1 MEKISKIETS
11 RITANKSN
19 PRTRIDNVDDLVSS
33 IKENGLLQPIT
44 VRWNKEF
51 DAEGI
56 PTGYEVI
63 AGSRRLTACK
73 KLGIEKM
80 DCIVLNVTEEKA
92 LELATVENIVR
103 ENMNAVDEANAVS
116 KLYEQGK
123 GKHEIAAI
131 FGKSVRWAEGRR
143 KIVGLGDKAMEMLAS
158 GKINLGHAEVL
169 TMCPPERVERYLDF
183 AGWNTPEQLKSKI
196 LSDRHE
202 LTDAPFDFKKICK
215 NCENRSDNQ
224 QDLFGDVKE
233 CYCLNEECY
242 KNQTEKECHRK
253 IASFEKAGYSEVPEQ
268 DYGAARYATNEKS
281 RYRSWNHYFSI
292 EANDEESN
300 EMVKKIKANG
310 GKARWWLDRETAESG
325 LVWFT
330 GDAQQEPAET
340 EEEREE
346 RIAATAKEKRIEA
359 KANELEREQIRQI
372 VEVSINDIH
381 KDTIAILFDFIN
393 SQNYD
398 EETFGTVSANAEDSN
413 EEEYNE
419 GAVANIDEKTS
430 SGMTQREFV
439 IENIVKEFMTWNGCK
454 FKSEAERNF
463 FALESREKYMQ
474 MAKEIVESEPE
485 ETEDEGEDDEE

>member
-1 MEKISKIETS
+1 MENISKIETS

-51 DAEGI
+51 DADGI

-233 CYCLNEECY
+233 CYCLNEDCY
-242 KNQTEKECHRK
+242 KNQIEKECHRK

-268 DYGAARYATNEKS
+268 DYSPARYATKEKS

-292 EANDEESN
+292 EADDEESN

-310 GKARWWLDRETAESG
+310 GKARWWLDRETAKSG
-325 LVWFT
+325 LVWFA
-330 GDAQQEPAET
+330 GDAQQEPEET
-340 EEEREE
+340 DEEREE
-346 RIAATAKEKRIEA
+346 RRMAAERERRINT
-359 KANELEREQIRQI
+359 KVCELEKNAMRELLTVCFEQIENET
-372 VEVSINDIH
+372 V
-381 KDTIAILFDFIN
+381 AILFDFIN
-393 SQNYD
+393 SANY
-398 EETFGTVSANAEDSN
+398 N
-413 EEEYNE
+413 EEEFGVTADAEEETDSYKE
-419 GAVANIDEKTS
+419 GAVANLGEPTA
-430 SGMTQREFV
+430 SGRDQREFIIDNI
-439 IENIVKEFMTWNGCK
+439 IEELTTYSGCK
-454 FKSEAERNF
+454 YESESERAFWMLKDRKDYIKEATEYVDSHPEEAED
-463 FALESREKYMQ
+463 
-474 MAKEIVESEPE
+474 
-485 ETEDEGEDDEE
+485 EDKDDEE